1 MNWVLGKKSLQDFR
15 TAYTVY
21 NKQNNTKGGRGSSF
35 MSCGLYVAKGIKGA
49 EKSSFPF
56 LCVVHLASSSLP
68 TLFSILVQAFLFLM
82 AQVYYFSDPF

>member
-1 MNWVLGKKSLQDFR
+1 MNWILGKKSPQDFR

-21 NKQNNTKGGRGSSF
+21 NKQNNTEGGRGSSF
-35 MSCGLYVAKGIKGA
+35 MSCGLCVAKGVKGA

-56 LCVVHLASSSLP
+56 LFTLLAHHFQQ
-68 TLFSILVQAFLFLM
+68 LFSILDQAFLFLM

>member
-1 MNWVLGKKSLQDFR
+1 
-15 TAYTVY
+15 
-21 NKQNNTKGGRGSSF
+21 